1 MKKWKKILISLITV
15 FVLAILPAESAILPG
30 TVCVTEAAPRISS
43 SKLTMIKGQSRTLKI
58 TGLKKGQKITW
69 KSSNSKIVAV
79 NKAGKLQAKAKG
91 SATITGTVS
100 KRKYTCKVTVH
111 APKLNKTAV
120 TLKVGQTYQLKLN
133 GTNQKITWK
142 SSNSKIVTV
151 NKAGKLF
158 AKSAG
163 NATITAQINGIRF
176 VCKVKIQ
183 KKAAPAKPAPTAAPA
198 KPAPTAAPAKPTP
211 TAAPAKPTPTAAPK
225 PGIKLKNH
233 ILSKGKKAS
242 DGSVKIELNTHDES
256 KKIDMDLGGL
266 GSSSSSMQ
274 VSVDEYRSIT
284 YIPKNNSFKFYFR
297 FSSHDDLKSD
307 ITLTFPM
314 NSTAASLNFYF
325 YMSILPDDESG
336 TLIATMS
343 SSAPLSAIR
352 NESSNLSFHFQ
363 KLTNPYEVLTQ
374 KDASELANDTLDMA
388 VPYWTDLLKGSGITL
403 RSLGFSTTK

>member
-15 FVLAILPAESAILPG
+15 FVLTMLPAESAILPG

-69 KSSNSKIVAV
+69 KSSNSKIV
-79 NKAGKLQAKAKG
+79 
-91 SATITGTVS
+91 
-100 KRKYTCKVTVH
+100 
-111 APKLNKTAV
+111 
-120 TLKVGQTYQLKLN
+120 
-133 GTNQKITWK
+133 
-142 SSNSKIVTV
+142 TV
-151 NKAGKLF
+151 NKTGKLF

-163 NATITAQINGIRF
+163 NATITAQVNGIRF

-198 KPAPTAAPAKPTP
+198 KPAPTAT
-211 TAAPAKPTPTAAPK
+211 PAKPTPTAAPK

-363 KLTNPYEVLTQ
+363 KLTDPYEILTQ

-388 VPYWTDLLKGSGITL
+388 VPYWADLLKGSGITL

>member
-58 TGLKKGQKITW
+58 TGLKKGQKISW

-100 KRKYTCKVTVH
+100 KRKYTCKVTVQ

-120 TLKVGQTYQLKLN
+120 TLKVSQTYQLKLS

-151 NKAGKLF
+151 NKTGKLF

-163 NATITAQINGIRF
+163 NATVTAQVNGIRF

-211 TAAPAKPTPTAAPK
+211 TTAPK

-266 GSSSSSMQ
+266 GSSSSMQ

-363 KLTNPYEVLTQ
+363 KLTDPYEVLTQ
-374 KDASELANDTLDMA
+374 KDASDLANDTLDMA

-403 RSLGFSTTK
+403 HSLGFSTTK

>member
-69 KSSNSKIVAV
+69 KSSNSKIV
-79 NKAGKLQAKAKG
+79 
-91 SATITGTVS
+91 
-100 KRKYTCKVTVH
+100 
-111 APKLNKTAV
+111 
-120 TLKVGQTYQLKLN
+120 
-133 GTNQKITWK
+133 
-142 SSNSKIVTV
+142 TV

-163 NATITAQINGIRF
+163 NATITAQVNGIRF

-183 KKAAPAKPAPTAAPA
+183 KK
-198 KPAPTAAPAKPTP
+198 
-211 TAAPAKPTPTAAPK
+211 AAPAKPTPTAAPK

-266 GSSSSSMQ
+266 GSSSSMQ

-363 KLTNPYEVLTQ
+363 KLTDPYEVLTQ

-388 VPYWTDLLKGSGITL
+388 VPYWADLLKGSGITL

>member
-1 MKKWKKILISLITV
+1 MKKWKKILISLMTV

-58 TGLKKGQKITW
+58 TGLKKGQKISW

-100 KRKYTCKVTVH
+100 KRKYTCKVTVQ

-120 TLKVGQTYQLKLN
+120 TLKVSQTYQLKLS

-151 NKAGKLF
+151 NKTGKLF

-163 NATITAQINGIRF
+163 NATVTAQVNGIRF

-211 TAAPAKPTPTAAPK
+211 TTAPK

-266 GSSSSSMQ
+266 GSSSSMQ

-363 KLTNPYEVLTQ
+363 KLTDPYEVLTQ
-374 KDASELANDTLDMA
+374 KDASDLANDTLDMA

>member
-15 FVLAILPAESAILPG
+15 FVLAMLPAESAILPG

-69 KSSNSKIVAV
+69 KSSNSKIV
-79 NKAGKLQAKAKG
+79 
-91 SATITGTVS
+91 
-100 KRKYTCKVTVH
+100 
-111 APKLNKTAV
+111 
-120 TLKVGQTYQLKLN
+120 
-133 GTNQKITWK
+133 
-142 SSNSKIVTV
+142 TV
-151 NKAGKLF
+151 NKTGKLF

-163 NATITAQINGIRF
+163 NATITAQVNGIRF

-211 TAAPAKPTPTAAPK
+211 TVAPK

-325 YMSILPDDESG
+325 YISILPDDESG

-363 KLTNPYEVLTQ
+363 KLTDPYEILTQ

-388 VPYWTDLLKGSGITL
+388 VPYWTDLLKGCGITL

>member
-1 MKKWKKILISLITV
+1 MTV
-15 FVLAILPAESAILPG
+15 FVLAMFPAESAILPG

-100 KRKYTCKVTVH
+100 KRKYTCKVTVQ
-111 APKLNKTAV
+111 APKLNKTSV
-120 TLKVGQTYQLKLN
+120 TLKTGQTYQLKLS

-151 NKAGKLF
+151 NKTGKLF

-163 NATITAQINGIRF
+163 NATITAQVNGIRF

-211 TAAPAKPTPTAAPK
+211 TVAPK

-314 NSTAASLNFYF
+314 NSTATSLNFYF
-325 YMSILPDDESG
+325 YISILPDDESG

-363 KLTNPYEVLTQ
+363 KLTDPYEILTQ

>member
-1 MKKWKKILISLITV
+1 MKKWKKILISLMTV
-15 FVLAILPAESAILPG
+15 FVLALLPAESTILPG
-30 TVCVTEAAPRISS
+30 TVCVTEAAPRINS

-69 KSSNSKIVAV
+69 KSSNSKIVTV
-79 NKAGKLQAKAKG
+79 NKAGRLQAKAKG

-100 KRKYTCKVTVH
+100 KKKYTCKVTVQ
-111 APKLNKTAV
+111 APKLNKTSI
-120 TLKVGQTYQLKLN
+120 TLKVGQTYQLKLS

-142 SSNSKIVTV
+142 SSNSKIVAV
-151 NKAGKLF
+151 NKAGRLQ

-163 NATITAQINGIRF
+163 NATVTAQVNGIRF

-183 KKAAPAKPAPTAAPA
+183 KKAAPAKPTPT
-198 KPAPTAAPAKPTP
+198 TAPAKPTP
-211 TAAPAKPTPTAAPK
+211 TTAPAKPTPTTAPK

-336 TLIATMS
+336 TLIATIS

-363 KLTNPYEVLTQ
+363 KLTDPYEILTQ

-388 VPYWTDLLKGSGITL
+388 IPYWADLLKGSGITL

>member
-15 FVLAILPAESAILPG
+15 FVLAMLPAESAILPG

-69 KSSNSKIVAV
+69 KSSNSKIVTV

-100 KRKYTCKVTVH
+100 KRKYTCKVTVQ
-111 APKLNKTAV
+111 APKLNKTSI
-120 TLKVGQTYQLKLN
+120 TLKVGQTYQLKLS

-151 NKAGKLF
+151 NKTGKLF

-163 NATITAQINGIRF
+163 NATITAQVNGIRF

-211 TAAPAKPTPTAAPK
+211 TVAPK

-363 KLTNPYEVLTQ
+363 KLTDPYEILTQ

>member
-15 FVLAILPAESAILPG
+15 FVLAILPSESAILPG

-120 TLKVGQTYQLKLN
+120 TLKVGQTYQLKLS

-163 NATITAQINGIRF
+163 NATITAQVNGIRF

-211 TAAPAKPTPTAAPK
+211 TVAPK

-266 GSSSSSMQ
+266 GSSSSMQ

-352 NESSNLSFHFQ
+352 NESSNLSFHFP
-363 KLTNPYEVLTQ
+363 KLTDPYEILTQ

-388 VPYWTDLLKGSGITL
+388 VPYWADLLKGSGITL

>member
-15 FVLAILPAESAILPG
+15 FVLAMLPAESAILPG

-58 TGLKKGQKITW
+58 TGLKKGQKISW

-100 KRKYTCKVTVH
+100 KRKYTCKVTVQ
-111 APKLNKTAV
+111 APKLNKTSI
-120 TLKVGQTYQLKLN
+120 TLKVGQTYQLKLS

-163 NATITAQINGIRF
+163 NATITAQVNGIRF

-211 TAAPAKPTPTAAPK
+211 TTAPK

-266 GSSSSSMQ
+266 GSSSSMQ

-363 KLTNPYEVLTQ
+363 KLTDPYEVLTQ
-374 KDASELANDTLDMA
+374 KDASDLANDTLDMA

>member
-100 KRKYTCKVTVH
+100 KRKYTCKVTVQ
-111 APKLNKTAV
+111 APKLNKTSV
-120 TLKVGQTYQLKLN
+120 TLKTGQTYQLKLS

-151 NKAGKLF
+151 NKTGKLF

-163 NATITAQINGIRF
+163 NATITAQVNGIRF

-183 KKAAPAKPAPTAAPA
+183 KKAAPAKP
-198 KPAPTAAPAKPTP
+198 TP
-211 TAAPAKPTPTAAPK
+211 TVAPK

-363 KLTNPYEVLTQ
+363 KLTDPYEILTQ

>member
-1 MKKWKKILISLITV
+1 MTV
-15 FVLAILPAESAILPG
+15 FVLAMLPAESAILPG

-43 SKLTMIKGQSRTLKI
+43 SRLTMIKGQSRTLKI

-100 KRKYTCKVTVH
+100 KRKYTCKVTVQ
-111 APKLNKTAV
+111 APKLNKTSV
-120 TLKVGQTYQLKLN
+120 TLNVGQTYQLKLS

-151 NKAGKLF
+151 NKAGKLS
-158 AKSAG
+158 ARSAG
-163 NATITAQINGIRF
+163 NATVTAQVNGIRF

-183 KKAAPAKPAPTAAPA
+183 KKAAPAKPTPT
-198 KPAPTAAPAKPTP
+198 KPAPTSAPAKPTP
-211 TAAPAKPTPTAAPK
+211 TKPAPTSAPK
-225 PGIKLKNH
+225 PGLKLKNY
-233 ILSKGKKAS
+233 ILSKGKKAN

-266 GSSSSSMQ
+266 GSSSSMQ

-284 YIPKNNSFKFYFR
+284 YIPKTNSFKFYFR
-297 FSSHDDLKSD
+297 FSSHNDLKSD

-314 NSTAASLNFYF
+314 NSTAASLSFYF

-363 KLTNPYEVLTQ
+363 KLTDPYEVLTQ
-374 KDASELANDTLDMA
+374 KDASEIANDTLDMA
-388 VPYWTDLLKGSGITL
+388 IPYWTDLLNGSGITL

>member
-15 FVLAILPAESAILPG
+15 FVLTMLPAESAILPG

-100 KRKYTCKVTVH
+100 KRKYTCKVTVQ
-111 APKLNKTAV
+111 APKLNKTSV
-120 TLKVGQTYQLKLN
+120 TLKTGQTYQLKLS

-151 NKAGKLF
+151 NKTGKLF

-163 NATITAQINGIRF
+163 NATITAQVNGIRF

-211 TAAPAKPTPTAAPK
+211 TVAPK

-363 KLTNPYEVLTQ
+363 KLTDPYEILTQ

>member
-15 FVLAILPAESAILPG
+15 FVLAMLPAESAILPG

-100 KRKYTCKVTVH
+100 KRKYTCKVTVQ
-111 APKLNKTAV
+111 APKLNKTSV
-120 TLKVGQTYQLKLN
+120 TLKTGQTYQLKLS

-151 NKAGKLF
+151 NKTGKLF

-163 NATITAQINGIRF
+163 NATITAQVNGIRF

-198 KPAPTAAPAKPTP
+198 KPAPTAT
-211 TAAPAKPTPTAAPK
+211 PAKPTPTAAPK

-266 GSSSSSMQ
+266 GSSSSMQ

-363 KLTNPYEVLTQ
+363 KLTDPYEVLTQ

-388 VPYWTDLLKGSGITL
+388 VPYWADLLKGSGITL

>member
-15 FVLAILPAESAILPG
+15 FVLAILPSESAILPG

-100 KRKYTCKVTVH
+100 KRKYTCKVTVQ
-111 APKLNKTAV
+111 APKLNKTSV
-120 TLKVGQTYQLKLN
+120 TLKTGQTYQLKLS

-151 NKAGKLF
+151 NKTGKLF

-163 NATITAQINGIRF
+163 NATITAQVNGIRF

-211 TAAPAKPTPTAAPK
+211 TVAPK

-233 ILSKGKKAS
+233 ILCKGKKAS

-325 YMSILPDDESG
+325 YISILPDDESG

-363 KLTNPYEVLTQ
+363 KLTDPYEILTQ

>member
-15 FVLAILPAESAILPG
+15 FVLANLPAESAILPG

-69 KSSNSKIVAV
+69 KSSNSKIV
-79 NKAGKLQAKAKG
+79 
-91 SATITGTVS
+91 
-100 KRKYTCKVTVH
+100 
-111 APKLNKTAV
+111 
-120 TLKVGQTYQLKLN
+120 
-133 GTNQKITWK
+133 
-142 SSNSKIVTV
+142 TV

-163 NATITAQINGIRF
+163 NAAITAQVNGIRF

-183 KKAAPAKPAPTAAPA
+183 KKAAPAKPAPT
-198 KPAPTAAPAKPTP
+198 T
-211 TAAPAKPTPTAAPK
+211 APK

-256 KKIDMDLGGL
+256 KKVDMDLGGL

-284 YIPKNNSFKFYFR
+284 YIPKTNSFKFYFR

-363 KLTNPYEVLTQ
+363 KLTDPYEVLTQ
-374 KDASELANDTLDMA
+374 KDASEIANDTLDMA
-388 VPYWTDLLKGSGITL
+388 IPYWADLLKGSGITL

>member
-15 FVLAILPAESAILPG
+15 FVLAMFPAESAILPG

-100 KRKYTCKVTVH
+100 KRKYTCKVTVQ
-111 APKLNKTAV
+111 APKLNKTSV
-120 TLKVGQTYQLKLN
+120 TLKTGQTYQLKLSD
-133 GTNQKITWK
+133 TNQKITWK
-142 SSNSKIVTV
+142 SSNSKIVTI
-151 NKAGKLF
+151 NKTGKLF

-163 NATITAQINGIRF
+163 NATITAQVNGIRF

-198 KPAPTAAPAKPTP
+198 KPAP

-363 KLTNPYEVLTQ
+363 KLTDPYEILTQ

>member
-1 MKKWKKILISLITV
+1 MTV

-43 SKLTMIKGQSRTLKI
+43 SKLTIIKGQSRTLKI

-100 KRKYTCKVTVH
+100 KRKYTCKVTVQ
-111 APKLNKTAV
+111 APKLNKTSV
-120 TLKVGQTYQLKLN
+120 TLKTGQTYQLKLS

-151 NKAGKLF
+151 NKTGKLF

-163 NATITAQINGIRF
+163 NATITAQVNGIRF

-211 TAAPAKPTPTAAPK
+211 TVAPK

-325 YMSILPDDESG
+325 YISILPDDESG

-363 KLTNPYEVLTQ
+363 KLTDPYEILTQ

>member
-1 MKKWKKILISLITV
+1 MKKWRKILISLMTV
-15 FVLAILPAESAILPG
+15 FVLAMLPAKSAILPS

-79 NKAGKLQAKAKG
+79 NK
-91 SATITGTVS
+91 T
-100 KRKYTCKVTVH
+100 
-111 APKLNKTAV
+111 
-120 TLKVGQTYQLKLN
+120 
-133 GTNQKITWK
+133 
-142 SSNSKIVTV
+142 
-151 NKAGKLF
+151 GKLF

-163 NATITAQINGIRF
+163 NATITAQVNGIRF

-211 TAAPAKPTPTAAPK
+211 TVAPK

-325 YMSILPDDESG
+325 YISILPDDESG

-363 KLTNPYEVLTQ
+363 KLTDPYEILTQ

>member
-15 FVLAILPAESAILPG
+15 FVLAMLPAESAILPG

-69 KSSNSKIVAV
+69 KSSNSKIV
-79 NKAGKLQAKAKG
+79 
-91 SATITGTVS
+91 
-100 KRKYTCKVTVH
+100 
-111 APKLNKTAV
+111 
-120 TLKVGQTYQLKLN
+120 
-133 GTNQKITWK
+133 
-142 SSNSKIVTV
+142 TV

-163 NATITAQINGIRF
+163 NATITAQVNGIRF

-183 KKAAPAKPAPTAAPA
+183 KKAVPAKPAPTAPA

-211 TAAPAKPTPTAAPK
+211 TVAPK

-325 YMSILPDDESG
+325 YISILPDDESG

-363 KLTNPYEVLTQ
+363 KLTDPYEILTQ

>member
-1 MKKWKKILISLITV
+1 MTV

-58 TGLKKGQKITW
+58 TGLKKRQKITW

-100 KRKYTCKVTVH
+100 KRKYTCKVTVQ
-111 APKLNKTAV
+111 APKLNKTSV
-120 TLKVGQTYQLKLN
+120 TLKTGQTYQLKLS

-151 NKAGKLF
+151 NKTGKLF

-163 NATITAQINGIRF
+163 NATITAQVNGIRF

-211 TAAPAKPTPTAAPK
+211 TVAPK

-314 NSTAASLNFYF
+314 NSTATSLNFYF
-325 YMSILPDDESG
+325 YISILPDDESG

-363 KLTNPYEVLTQ
+363 KLTDPYEILTQ

>member
-1 MKKWKKILISLITV
+1 MKKWEKILISLITV
-15 FVLAILPAESAILPG
+15 FVLTMLSAESAILPS

-69 KSSNSKIVAV
+69 KSSNSKIVTV

-100 KRKYTCKVTVH
+100 KRKYTCKVTVQ
-111 APKLNKTAV
+111 APKLNKTSI
-120 TLKVGQTYQLKLN
+120 TLKVGQTYQLKLS

-142 SSNSKIVTV
+142 SSNSKIVTI
-151 NKAGKLF
+151 NKTGKLF

-163 NATITAQINGIRF
+163 NATITAQVNGIRF

-211 TAAPAKPTPTAAPK
+211 TVAPK

-325 YMSILPDDESG
+325 YISILPDDESG

-363 KLTNPYEVLTQ
+363 KLTDPYEILTQ

-403 RSLGFSTTK
+403 RSLGFSTIK

>member
-15 FVLAILPAESAILPG
+15 FVLAMLPAESAILPG

-69 KSSNSKIVAV
+69 KSSNSKIV
-79 NKAGKLQAKAKG
+79 
-91 SATITGTVS
+91 
-100 KRKYTCKVTVH
+100 
-111 APKLNKTAV
+111 
-120 TLKVGQTYQLKLN
+120 
-133 GTNQKITWK
+133 
-142 SSNSKIVTV
+142 TV
-151 NKAGKLF
+151 NKTGKLF

-163 NATITAQINGIRF
+163 NATITAQVNGIRF

-211 TAAPAKPTPTAAPK
+211 TVAPK

-284 YIPKNNSFKFYFR
+284 YIPKTNSFKFYFR

-363 KLTNPYEVLTQ
+363 KLTDPYEILTQ

-388 VPYWTDLLKGSGITL
+388 IPYWADLLKGSGITL

>member
-1 MKKWKKILISLITV
+1 MTV

-69 KSSNSKIVAV
+69 KSSNSKIV
-79 NKAGKLQAKAKG
+79 
-91 SATITGTVS
+91 
-100 KRKYTCKVTVH
+100 
-111 APKLNKTAV
+111 
-120 TLKVGQTYQLKLN
+120 
-133 GTNQKITWK
+133 
-142 SSNSKIVTV
+142 TV
-151 NKAGKLF
+151 NKTGKLF

-163 NATITAQINGIRF
+163 NATITAQVNGIRF

-198 KPAPTAAPAKPTP
+198 KPAPTAT
-211 TAAPAKPTPTAAPK
+211 PAKPTPTAAPK

-363 KLTNPYEVLTQ
+363 KLTDPYEILTQ

-388 VPYWTDLLKGSGITL
+388 VPYWADLLKGSGITL

>member
-15 FVLAILPAESAILPG
+15 FVLAILPSESAILPG

-69 KSSNSKIVAV
+69 KSSNSKIV
-79 NKAGKLQAKAKG
+79 
-91 SATITGTVS
+91 
-100 KRKYTCKVTVH
+100 
-111 APKLNKTAV
+111 
-120 TLKVGQTYQLKLN
+120 
-133 GTNQKITWK
+133 
-142 SSNSKIVTV
+142 TV

-163 NATITAQINGIRF
+163 NATITAQVNGIRF

-183 KKAAPAKPAPTAAPA
+183 KK
-198 KPAPTAAPAKPTP
+198 
-211 TAAPAKPTPTAAPK
+211 AAPAKPTPTAAPK

-266 GSSSSSMQ
+266 GSSSSMQ

-297 FSSHDDLKSD
+297 FPSHDDLKSD

-388 VPYWTDLLKGSGITL
+388 VPYWADLLKGSGITL

>member
-15 FVLAILPAESAILPG
+15 FVLAMLPAESAILPG

-58 TGLKKGQKITW
+58 TGLKKGQKISW

-100 KRKYTCKVTVH
+100 KRKYTCKVTVQ
-111 APKLNKTAV
+111 APKLNKTSI
-120 TLKVGQTYQLKLN
+120 TLKVGQTYQLKLS

-142 SSNSKIVTV
+142 SSNSKIVAV
-151 NKAGKLF
+151 NKAGRLQ

-163 NATITAQINGIRF
+163 NATVTAQVNGIRF

-183 KKAAPAKPAPTAAPA
+183 KKAAPAKPTPT
-198 KPAPTAAPAKPTP
+198 TAPAKPTP
-211 TAAPAKPTPTAAPK
+211 TTAPAKPTPTTAPK

-363 KLTNPYEVLTQ
+363 KLTDPYEILTQ

-388 VPYWTDLLKGSGITL
+388 VPYWADLLKGSSITL

>member
-15 FVLAILPAESAILPG
+15 FVLAMLPAESAILPG

-43 SKLTMIKGQSRTLKI
+43 SKLTMIKGQSRSLKI
-58 TGLKKGQKITW
+58 TGLKKGQKISW

-100 KRKYTCKVTVH
+100 KRKYTCKVTVQ

-120 TLKVGQTYQLKLN
+120 TLKVGQTYQLKLS

-151 NKAGKLF
+151 NKAGRLS
-158 AKSAG
+158 ARSAG
-163 NATITAQINGIRF
+163 NATITAQVNGIRF

-198 KPAPTAAPAKPTP
+198 KPAP

-363 KLTNPYEVLTQ
+363 KLTDPYEILTQ

-388 VPYWTDLLKGSGITL
+388 VPYWADLLKGSSITL

>member
-15 FVLAILPAESAILPG
+15 FVLAMLPAESAILPG

-100 KRKYTCKVTVH
+100 KRKYTCKVTVQ

-120 TLKVGQTYQLKLN
+120 TLKVGQTYQLKLS

-151 NKAGKLF
+151 NKAGKLI

-163 NATITAQINGIRF
+163 NATVTAQVNGIRF

-211 TAAPAKPTPTAAPK
+211 TTAPK

-233 ILSKGKKAS
+233 ILSKGKKDS
-242 DGSVKIELNTHDES
+242 DGRVKIELNTHDES

-284 YIPKNNSFKFYFR
+284 YIPKTNSFKFYFR

-343 SSAPLSAIR
+343 SSAPLSAIK

-363 KLTNPYEVLTQ
+363 KLTDPYEVLTQ
-374 KDASELANDTLDMA
+374 KDASEIANDTLDMA
-388 VPYWTDLLKGSGITL
+388 IPYWADLLKGSGITL

>member
-1 MKKWKKILISLITV
+1 MTV

-69 KSSNSKIVAV
+69 KSSNSKIV
-79 NKAGKLQAKAKG
+79 
-91 SATITGTVS
+91 
-100 KRKYTCKVTVH
+100 
-111 APKLNKTAV
+111 
-120 TLKVGQTYQLKLN
+120 
-133 GTNQKITWK
+133 
-142 SSNSKIVTV
+142 TV
-151 NKAGKLF
+151 NKTGKLF

-163 NATITAQINGIRF
+163 NATITAQVNGIRF

-198 KPAPTAAPAKPTP
+198 KPTP
-211 TAAPAKPTPTAAPK
+211 TAAPAKPTPTVAPK
-225 PGIKLKNH
+225 PGIKLKSH

-363 KLTNPYEVLTQ
+363 KLTDPYEILTQ

-388 VPYWTDLLKGSGITL
+388 VPYWADLLKGSGITL

>member
-1 MKKWKKILISLITV
+1 MTV
-15 FVLAILPAESAILPG
+15 FVLAMLPAESAIPAG
-30 TVCVTEAAPRISS
+30 TVCVAEAAPRISS
-43 SKLTMIKGQSRTLKI
+43 SKLTMIKGQSKALKI
-58 TGLKKGQKITW
+58 NGLKKGQKITW
-69 KSSNSKIVAV
+69 KSSNSKIITV

-100 KRKYTCKVTVH
+100 KRKYTCKVTVQT
-111 APKLNKTAV
+111 PKLNKTSV
-120 TLKVGQTYQLKLN
+120 TLKAGQTYQLKLS

-142 SSNSKIVTV
+142 SSSPKLVTV
-151 NKAGKLF
+151 SASGKLS
-158 AKSAG
+158 AKAAG
-163 NATITAQINGIRF
+163 NATVTAQVNGIRF
-176 VCKVKIQ
+176 VCKVKVQ
-183 KKAAPAKPAPTAAPA
+183 KKAAPAKPTPTDAPS
-198 KPAPTAAPAKPTP
+198 KPAPTSAPAKPTP
-211 TAAPAKPTPTAAPK
+211 TKPAPTSAPK
-225 PGIKLKNH
+225 PGLKLKNY
-233 ILSKGKKAS
+233 ILSKGKKAN

-266 GSSSSSMQ
+266 GSSSSMQ

-297 FSSHDDLKSD
+297 FSSHNDLKSD

-363 KLTNPYEVLTQ
+363 KLTDPYEILTQ
-374 KDASELANDTLDMA
+374 KDASEIANDTLDMA
-388 VPYWTDLLKGSGITL
+388 IPYWTDLLDGSGITL

>member
-15 FVLAILPAESAILPG
+15 FVLTMLPAESAILPG

-120 TLKVGQTYQLKLN
+120 TLKVGQTYQLKLS

-151 NKAGKLF
+151 NKTGKLF

-163 NATITAQINGIRF
+163 NATITAQVNGIRF

-211 TAAPAKPTPTAAPK
+211 TVAPK

-266 GSSSSSMQ
+266 GSSSSMQ

-363 KLTNPYEVLTQ
+363 KLTDPYEVLTQ

-388 VPYWTDLLKGSGITL
+388 VPYWADLLKGSGITL

>member
-1 MKKWKKILISLITV
+1 MKKWKKFLISLMTV
-15 FVLAILPAESAILPG
+15 FVLAMLPAESAILPG

-100 KRKYTCKVTVH
+100 KKKYTCKVTVQ
-111 APKLNKTAV
+111 APKLNKTSI
-120 TLKVGQTYQLKLN
+120 TLKVGQTYQLKLS

-151 NKAGKLF
+151 NKAGRLQ

-163 NATITAQINGIRF
+163 NATVTAQVNGIRF

-183 KKAAPAKPAPTAAPA
+183 KKAAPAKPAPT
-198 KPAPTAAPAKPTP
+198 TAPAKPTP
-211 TAAPAKPTPTAAPK
+211 TAAPAKPTPTTAPK

-266 GSSSSSMQ
+266 GSSSSMQ

-363 KLTNPYEVLTQ
+363 KLTDPYEVLTQ

-388 VPYWTDLLKGSGITL
+388 VPYWADLLKGSGITL

>member
-15 FVLAILPAESAILPG
+15 FVLAMLPAESAILPG

-100 KRKYTCKVTVH
+100 KRKYTCKVTVQ
-111 APKLNKTAV
+111 APKLNKTSV
-120 TLKVGQTYQLKLN
+120 TLKTGQTYQLKLS

-151 NKAGKLF
+151 NKTGKLF

-163 NATITAQINGIRF
+163 NATITAQVNGIRF

-211 TAAPAKPTPTAAPK
+211 TVAPK

-314 NSTAASLNFYF
+314 NSTATSLNFYF
-325 YMSILPDDESG
+325 YISILPDDESG

-363 KLTNPYEVLTQ
+363 KLTDPYEILTQ

-388 VPYWTDLLKGSGITL
+388 VPYWADLLKGSGITL

>member
-15 FVLAILPAESAILPG
+15 FVLAMLPAESAILPG

-69 KSSNSKIVAV
+69 KSSNSKIV
-79 NKAGKLQAKAKG
+79 
-91 SATITGTVS
+91 
-100 KRKYTCKVTVH
+100 
-111 APKLNKTAV
+111 
-120 TLKVGQTYQLKLN
+120 
-133 GTNQKITWK
+133 
-142 SSNSKIVTV
+142 TV
-151 NKAGKLF
+151 NKTGKLF

-163 NATITAQINGIRF
+163 NATITAQVNGIRF

-211 TAAPAKPTPTAAPK
+211 TVAPK

-284 YIPKNNSFKFYFR
+284 YIPKTNSFKFYFR

-363 KLTNPYEVLTQ
+363 KLTDPYEVLTQ
-374 KDASELANDTLDMA
+374 KDASEIANDTLDMA
-388 VPYWTDLLKGSGITL
+388 IPYWTDLLNGSGITL

>member
-100 KRKYTCKVTVH
+100 KRKYTCKVTVQ
-111 APKLNKTAV
+111 APKLNKTSV
-120 TLKVGQTYQLKLN
+120 TLKTGQTYQLKLS

-151 NKAGKLF
+151 NKTGKLF

-163 NATITAQINGIRF
+163 NATITAQVNGIRF

-198 KPAPTAAPAKPTP
+198 KPTP
-211 TAAPAKPTPTAAPK
+211 TAAPAKPTPTVAPK
-225 PGIKLKNH
+225 PGIKLKSH

-363 KLTNPYEVLTQ
+363 KLTDPYEILTQ

-403 RSLGFSTTK
+403 RANYA

>member
-1 MKKWKKILISLITV
+1 MKKWKKILISLMTV
-15 FVLAILPAESAILPG
+15 FVLAMLPAESAILPG

-43 SKLTMIKGQSRTLKI
+43 SRLTMIKGQSRTLKI

-100 KRKYTCKVTVH
+100 KRKYTCKVTVQ
-111 APKLNKTAV
+111 APKLNKTSV
-120 TLKVGQTYQLKLN
+120 TLNVGQTYQLKLS

-151 NKAGKLF
+151 NKAGKLS
-158 AKSAG
+158 ARSAG
-163 NATITAQINGIRF
+163 NATVTAQVNGIRF

-183 KKAAPAKPAPTAAPA
+183 KKAAPAKPTPT
-198 KPAPTAAPAKPTP
+198 KPAPTSAPAKPTP
-211 TAAPAKPTPTAAPK
+211 TKPAPTSAPK
-225 PGIKLKNH
+225 PGLKLKNY
-233 ILSKGKKAS
+233 ILSKGKKAN

-266 GSSSSSMQ
+266 GSSSSMQ

-284 YIPKNNSFKFYFR
+284 YIPKTNSFKFYFR
-297 FSSHDDLKSD
+297 FSSHNDLKSD

-314 NSTAASLNFYF
+314 NSTAASLSFYF

-363 KLTNPYEVLTQ
+363 KLTDPYEVLTQ
-374 KDASELANDTLDMA
+374 KDASEIANDTLDMA
-388 VPYWTDLLKGSGITL
+388 IPYWADLLKGSGITL